1 MSSPHLPV
9 GRVLVDT
16 SLPHLDRLFDYEI
29 GPDHDAVAVPGCR
42 VKVRFAGRLT
52 DGFLVERVHESEHE
66 GKLAALA
73 RVVSP
78 EPVLRPDVLAAAQS
92 LAHRYAGT
100 VGDVLRLAIPPRH
113 ARTEAEE
120 FHGVHV
126 PEPSEAVPHEL
137 EWFAGELT
145 HGVRACWAA
154 SPQDN
159 VFAAMAELAARA
171 SARGRGVVVCLPDQ
185 IQVSRCAEVFTTVL
199 QADSY
204 HAIISSAQKP
214 AARYRAFLSLL
225 RGQRRIAIGTRAAAF
240 APVDDLGL
248 VMMWDDGDDLYVE
261 PRAPYPHAREV
272 LLTRALQATASVLL
286 AGYARSTEAQQLT
299 STRWCSD
306 IAPELSKRRAAW
318 PQVTVSDGTETGAA
332 PVRLP
337 HAVFSAIRAADGP
350 VLVQVPRRGYRTALA
365 CEVCRARA
373 RCRTCT
379 GPLTQER
386 RGAAPRCSWCGTDDP
401 QWQCP
406 WCSNTGLRAPVVG
419 NVRTAEEFARAF
431 SERTVVTSHGGSTVG
446 RVTDPGALVLATPG
460 AEPHA
465 RDTGG
470 YALVVLLDTW
480 LSVNRDD
487 MRAFEEAHRRWFNAL
502 ALARPGGRAVAVGDA
517 GLLQG
522 LVRAD
527 PVGVAARELADRVD
541 AHMPPAARLA
551 TISGDPAV
559 IESLSGATWTPHA
572 EVLGPVHSR
581 VDKKIDR
588 RADRGVSSKEAGDD
602 DWQLV
607 IRAPRTEASQLSE
620 RLKSLACDRSRAKL
634 VPVRIE
640 VDPLVF

>member
-1 MSSPHLPV
+1 MSPPQLPV
-9 GRVLVDT
+9 ARVLVDT
-16 SLPHLDRLFDYEI
+16 SLPHLDRLFDYRI

-42 VKVRFAGRLT
+42 VKVRFAGRLAE
-52 DGFLVERVHESEHE
+52 GFLVERVQESEHE
-66 GKLAALA
+66 GKLAPLA
-73 RVVSP
+73 RVVSS
-78 EPVLRPDVLAAAQS
+78 EPVLRPDVLAAARS

-100 VGDVLRLAIPPRH
+100 VSDVVRLAVPPRH

-120 FHGVHV
+120 SSGVFIPHSRGPV
-126 PEPSEAVPHEL
+126 PEEL
-137 EWFAGELT
+137 DDFARELT
-145 HGVRACWAA
+145 HGVRACWSAL
-154 SPQDN
+154 PGDD
-159 VFAAMAELAARA
+159 VFGTMAELAARVA
-171 SARGRGVVVCLPDQ
+171 DRGRGVVVCLPDQ
-185 IQVSRCAEVFTTVL
+185 NQVSRCAEVFTSVL
-199 QADSY
+199 QGDAY
-204 HAIISSAQKP
+204 HAVIGSAQKP

-240 APVDDLGL
+240 APVDELGL

-272 LLTRALQATASVLL
+272 LLTRALHASASVLL

-299 STRWCSD
+299 TTRWCTD
-306 IAPELSKRRAAW
+306 IAPVVSRRRAAW
-318 PQVTVSDGTETGAA
+318 PQVTVSDGTETGTA

-337 HAVFSAIRAADGP
+337 HAVFAAIRAADGP
-350 VLVQVPRRGYRTALA
+350 VLVQVPRRGYRMSLA
-365 CEVCRARA
+365 CTVCRARA
-373 RCRTCT
+373 RCRTCS

-386 RGAAPRCSWCGTDDP
+386 CGAAPRCTWCGTEDTR
-401 QWQCP
+401 WRCP

-431 SERTVVTSHGGSTVG
+431 SERTVVTSHGGSTVA

-465 RDTGG
+465 RGG

-480 LSVNRDD
+480 LSLSRDD

-502 ALARPGGRAVAVGDA
+502 ALARAGGRAVAVGDA

-527 PVGVAARELADRVD
+527 PIGVAARELADRVD

-559 IESLSGATWTPHA
+559 IESLADATWTPHS
-572 EVLGPVHSR
+572 EVLGPVASR
-581 VDKKIDR
+581 VGSR
-588 RADRGVSSKEAGDD
+588 VGSRAAGTQSGDDGPGDD
-602 DWQLV
+602 DQQLV
-607 IRAPRTEASQLSE
+607 IRAPRNEASHLSE
-620 RLKSLACDRSRAKL
+620 QLKTLASDRSRAKL
-634 VPVRIE
+634 APVRIE